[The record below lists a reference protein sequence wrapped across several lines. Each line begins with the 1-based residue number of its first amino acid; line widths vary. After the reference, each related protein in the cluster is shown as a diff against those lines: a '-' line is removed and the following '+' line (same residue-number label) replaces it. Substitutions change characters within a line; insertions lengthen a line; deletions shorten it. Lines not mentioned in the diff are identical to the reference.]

1 MIHPQLWLP
10 RLLDIDD
17 RYRTSSVLFVR
28 LLALIY
34 LAAFV
39 STALEITG
47 LVGEQGILPTAD
59 YLGHLERVAGTLAWI
74 RFPTLFWIDHS
85 DTVLL
90 WTSYAGCALA
100 IALLVGWRPQ
110 LCLILLFLLYL
121 SLFKVGQIF
130 FNFQWE
136 FLLLEAGF
144 IAIFITRGP
153 PILAIFLLHWL
164 LFRLRFLSGL
174 SKLLSGDPSWSNL
187 TTLNHYFETQPLPHL
202 GSWYAHQLPDWLLR
216 AGTGATLFVELVVP
230 FFIFLPRPFRL
241 TAALTTIVWQL
252 LIIATSNH
260 NFINLLTIALCLF
273 LIDERALG
281 RLIPRWLSSKAP
293 ASKPALP
300 TLAMLPIAAALI
312 IPTSVFSAWEFAS
325 DRPASA
331 WDHPANWVRGWGLG
345 NTFHIFPTMQTE
357 RQELTIQGSLDGE
370 HWQDYRFRYKP
381 NTADDT
387 PKFIVPLHPRLD
399 WMIWFIPPQNPAMRP
414 WFERFMQRLLENSP
428 AVTALLAHNPFAD
441 QAPRYLRVL
450 VHRYRFTDR
459 DERRASGRVWHVEYL
474 GEFPRVPPRN
484 P

>member
-28 LLALIY
+28 LLALVY

-273 LIDERALG
+273 LIDERAL
-281 RLIPRWLSSKAP
+281 
-293 ASKPALP
+293 
-300 TLAMLPIAAALI
+300 
-312 IPTSVFSAWEFAS
+312 
-325 DRPASA
+325 
-331 WDHPANWVRGWGLG
+331 
-345 NTFHIFPTMQTE
+345 
-357 RQELTIQGSLDGE
+357 
-370 HWQDYRFRYKP
+370 
-381 NTADDT
+381 
-387 PKFIVPLHPRLD
+387 
-399 WMIWFIPPQNPAMRP
+399 
-414 WFERFMQRLLENSP
+414 
-428 AVTALLAHNPFAD
+428 
-441 QAPRYLRVL
+441 
-450 VHRYRFTDR
+450 
-459 DERRASGRVWHVEYL
+459 
-474 GEFPRVPPRN
+474 
-484 P
+484 